1 MAWTAEQKR
10 DARARRKRD
19 RAAEDERRGVR
30 RQPRGG
36 VPLYHR
42 WDESVGAW
50 VLDESGEALA
60 RRRLELPPLPSRPD
74 DLNAWA
80 AANPPPRRDDFA
92 TQELFDEAR
101 EPWYAMLMGTRL
113 PPYGQN
119 TERAKAW
126 GFACRR
132 QVERRI
138 SHSLAE
144 ERAEKRAEDE
154 AATAAAAEAER
165 ERKMKQDEAVAALK
179 ARLADC
185 ERRGLVRYHEA
196 CGQWHHPKVP
206 CEEAH
211 RWPMRTLPED
221 FHERATGTLH
231 VEGIGPVQGQRKPEE
246 CFVLWGRCYGAVK
259 PVPGGDW
266 TYPLRSRCA
275 CLHNEHQWYDRHHNG
290 YCGFVKGSSVIPN
303 Y

>member
-1 MAWTAEQKR
+1 
-10 DARARRKRD
+10 
-19 RAAEDERRGVR
+19 
-30 RQPRGG
+30 
-36 VPLYHR
+36 
-42 WDESVGAW
+42 
-50 VLDESGEALA
+50 
-60 RRRLELPPLPSRPD
+60 
-74 DLNAWA
+74 
-80 AANPPPRRDDFA
+80 
-92 TQELFDEAR
+92 
-101 EPWYAMLMGTRL
+101 
-113 PPYGQN
+113 
-119 TERAKAW
+119 
-126 GFACRR
+126 
-132 QVERRI
+132 
-138 SHSLAE
+138 
-144 ERAEKRAEDE
+144 
-154 AATAAAAEAER
+154 
-165 ERKMKQDEAVAALK
+165 MKQDEAVAALK